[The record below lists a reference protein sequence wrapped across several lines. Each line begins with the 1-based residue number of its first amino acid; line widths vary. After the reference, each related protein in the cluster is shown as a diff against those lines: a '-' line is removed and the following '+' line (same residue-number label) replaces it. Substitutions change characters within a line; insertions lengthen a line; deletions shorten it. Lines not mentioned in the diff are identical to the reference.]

1 MKSNHPNNIRICN
14 KFLQNA
20 CRFQTCWY
28 LHEEAMETD
37 DVVQEES
44 HVEVESNR
52 MNDVENTESVF
63 QKAHLN
69 RKPPNMQNKQK
80 TD

>member
-37 DVVQEES
+37 DDKEETNEEEEI
-44 HVEVESNR
+44 V
-52 MNDVENTESVF
+52 NTESVF
-63 QKAHLN
+63 QKAFVS
-69 RKPPNMQNKQK
+69 RKPPLNKQKKQK